1 MVELTGRESEFYY
14 DDKMLASGSKDILED
29 IEDMRKSKLQ
39 FTYYFQIILFLLL
52 FFGNYNLKYIFFFK
66 VYQLIQ
72 KHSQGQNSILGQFN
86 AIKKSKLTE
95 K

>member
-52 FFGNYNLKYIFFFK
+52 FF
-66 VYQLIQ
+66 
-72 KHSQGQNSILGQFN
+72 
-86 AIKKSKLTE
+86 
-95 K
+95 